1 MNNIIEYK
9 INSIS
14 DLLNLL
20 ESKIQIND
28 YTLFRGHNNF
38 TWDLLPKIARKD
50 FKFRSNSDSELKM
63 IETFKRYAKQYLKK
77 EIKNEWDY
85 FAMAQHYGMATRLLD
100 WTTNP
105 LAALWFCVGKPCE
118 VEYGAL
124 WILQLKIDDY
134 LKASE
139 IENDKIQKPWIEI
152 RNPFKSFDYYSP
164 LTISSS
170 IIVFQPHL
178 LDQRIINQNGWFTV
192 HQNTKNN
199 KYFDLTADAKFSSRL
214 IKILVPK
221 AVFSEIRF
229 TLDTLGI
236 NQMTLFPDLQG
247 VSKYSEWL
255 HTVLDDEPADT
266 E

>member
-1 MNNIIEYK
+1 MENIKEYK

-14 DLLNLL
+14 ELLNLV
-20 ESKIQIND
+20 ENDIEIND

-38 TWDLLPKIARKD
+38 MWELLPKIARED
-50 FKFRSNSDSELKM
+50 FVFISKSDSELKM
-63 IETFKRYAKQYLKK
+63 IETFKRYARQYLSK

-85 FAMAQHYGMATRLLD
+85 FALAQHYGMATRLLD

-105 LAALWFCVGKPCE
+105 LAALWFCVNKPSK

-124 WILQLKIDDY
+124 WILQLEANDY

-139 IENDKIQKPWIEI
+139 IESYKTKKPWIEI
-152 RNPFKSFDYYSP
+152 HNPFKSLDYYSP
-164 LTISSS
+164 LTTTNS

-192 HQNTKNN
+192 HQKNENN
-199 KYFDLTADAKFSSRL
+199 KYFDLTSDAKFSSRL
-214 IKILVPK
+214 IKILVPNNT
-221 AVFSEIRF
+221 FTEIRSK
-229 TLDTLGI
+229 LDTLGV
-236 NQMTLFPDLQG
+236 NQMTLFPDLEG

-266 E
+266 